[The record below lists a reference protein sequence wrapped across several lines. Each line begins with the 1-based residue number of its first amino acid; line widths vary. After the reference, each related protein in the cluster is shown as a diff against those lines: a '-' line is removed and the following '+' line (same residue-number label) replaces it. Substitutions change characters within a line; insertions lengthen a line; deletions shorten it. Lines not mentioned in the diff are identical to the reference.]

1 MAVSYGQLA
10 DTILIDFTSR
20 RGWSEDDP
28 AAVVPVVA
36 VVPTP
41 LADVVDER
49 PRSMSA
55 PVHSVLPVTW
65 ILCPRC
71 FSRSLPPE
79 SIQVVPGIFAEL
91 SPVVPVAPAVVVL
104 PAPPAVVVV
113 LAVVV
118 LLPAVVVLDDP
129 VSMRALVSVYP
140 PFALFERQPV
150 IVTS

>member
-1 MAVSYGQLA
+1 
-10 DTILIDFTSR
+10 
-20 RGWSEDDP
+20 
-28 AAVVPVVA
+28 
-36 VVPTP
+36 
-41 LADVVDER
+41 
-49 PRSMSA
+49 
-55 PVHSVLPVTW
+55 
-65 ILCPRC
+65 
-71 FSRSLPPE
+71 
-79 SIQVVPGIFAEL
+79 
-91 SPVVPVAPAVVVL
+91 VAPAVVVL